1 MNAVA
6 KTSQQMGAVTERDL
20 MDTLKNSL
28 YPGASDAAVHMVIGY
43 CRAAGL
49 DVMKKPVHIVPI
61 WSKAAGG
68 MIDTVMPGIA
78 LYRIEAARTGQYL
91 GKSEPEFGPVR
102 TMKLGGRDVRFPEW
116 CKVTVKR
123 LVAGHVCEFPAMEFW
138 LENYATAKKDTDAPN
153 AMWAKR
159 SFGQLAK
166 CAEAQALR
174 MAFPELTG
182 GTNTNDEMEG
192 KTFAEPVD
200 VTPQPTQTRQL
211 QREERP
217 VDHIQWFKSRLANCP
232 DTRGVEALQTNW
244 SKTQDKAMQ
253 VGRPIPDDTIEAV
266 QDLIADRYGELV
278 QQEQQQAAENA
289 AVDLEEMPA

>member
-6 KTSQQMGAVTERDL
+6 KTSQQMASVTERDL

-28 YPGASDAAVHMVIGY
+28 YPGASDAAVHMVIAY

-61 WSKAAGG
+61 WNKAAGG

-78 LYRIEAARTGQYL
+78 LYRIEASRTGQYL

-116 CKVTVKR
+116 CKVVVKR
-123 LVAGHVCEFPAMEFW
+123 LVSGHLCEFPAMEFW

-159 SFGQLAK
+159 AFGQLAK

-200 VTPQPTQTRQL
+200 VTPKPTQIS
-211 QREERP
+211 EERP
-217 VDHIQWFKSRLANCP
+217 VNHAEWFRSRLANCS
-232 DTRGVEALQTNW
+232 DTDCVIALQKKWGETVE
-244 SKTQDKAMQ
+244 KAQ
-253 VGRPIPDDTIEAV
+253 SVGRPISDEVLDAV
-266 QDLIADRYGELV
+266 MELIADRYQVLH
-278 QQEQQQAAENA
+278 EQAEARRTDEQN
-289 AVDLEEMPA
+289 VEIEGVPA

>member
-6 KTSQQMGAVTERDL
+6 KTSQQMSTVTERDL

-28 YPGASDAAVHMVIGY
+28 YPGASDAAVHMVIAY

-61 WSKAAGG
+61 WNKAAGG

-91 GKSEPEFGPVR
+91 GKSEPEFGPTR
-102 TMKLGGRDVRFPEW
+102 TMKLGGREVHFPEW

-159 SFGQLAK
+159 AFGQLAK
-166 CAEAQALR
+166 CSEAQALR

-192 KTFAEPVD
+192 KTFAEPVVD
-200 VTPQPTQTRQL
+200 VTPAPARVQQERQ
-211 QREERP
+211 
-217 VDHIQWFKSRLANCP
+217 VDHVQWFKSRLANCS
-232 DTRGVEALQTNW
+232 DTGCVLALESNW
-244 SKTQDKAMQ
+244 VKTQKKAAEA
-253 VGRPIPDDTIEAV
+253 GKPISEETLDAV
-266 QDLIADRYGELV
+266 KDLIADRYGELV
-278 QQEQQQAAENA
+278 QQEQQQAEDNA
-289 AVDLEEMPA
+289 AVELEDMPA

>member
-1 MNAVA
+1 MMNAIA

-20 MDTLKNSL
+20 MDTLKTSL
-28 YPGASDAAVHMVIGY
+28 YPGASDAAVHMVLAY

-102 TMKLGGRDVRFPEW
+102 TMNLGGRDVRFPEW
-116 CKVTVKR
+116 CKVIVRR
-123 LVAGHVCEFPAMEFW
+123 LVSGHICEFPAMEFW
-138 LENYATAKKDTDAPN
+138 LENYATAKKDSDAPN

-159 SFGQLAK
+159 AFGQLAK

-182 GTNTNDEMEG
+182 GTNTSDEMEG
-192 KTFAEPVD
+192 KSFAPDIVD
-200 VTPQPTQTRQL
+200 VTPQPKQV

-217 VDHIQWFKSRLANCP
+217 VDHIQWFKSRLANCS
-232 DTRGVEALQTNW
+232 DTNCVLELEGKWA
-244 SKTQDKAMQ
+244 STQRKAEQ
-253 VGRPIPDDTIEAV
+253 AGKPIPAETLEAIK
-266 QDLIADRYGELV
+266 DLMADRYGELA
-278 QQEQQQAAENA
+278 EAAREQAAHDADVEI
-289 AVDLEEMPA
+289 EEPVA